1 MPRSTISSSFVSIHE
16 RGYIYARVLYYDSTG
31 KRCEYRARADSKSAA
46 KELIRDFE
54 ARLKSSGI
62 VTVETRKLTFADVAA
77 EYERVELVPVVIVDG
92 HKVGGKKQLETPKG
106 ILKRVLIPYF
116 GELPIQSITRPDI
129 EEFRRE
135 RFTIPTWRKQ
145 QRTIRTVNYELAVLR
160 QVFYFAA
167 SKRWLD
173 GPPQELF
180 RKLISPANETKR
192 DRLLTPDEQRR
203 LIQQCEGPR
212 IHLRALVIAALDTT
226 LRKGNLLRLTW
237 SDVDFNDRVIRIKK
251 TSTKT
256 EQAVTIGLT
265 RRLEAELRELWRL
278 SDMQPDT
285 RVFGI
290 DGEFKTAF
298 ASACRLAKID
308 GLRFHDLRAA
318 ASTGMIMAG
327 VPEEIVRKATGHA
340 QAGMLRDHYI
350 RADIIAARHIA
361 ETLDRIH
368 EAERLTT
375 NHNDLIN

>member
-1 MPRSTISSSFVSIHE
+1 MPRNAISSSCVSIHP

-31 KRCEYRARADSKSAA
+31 KRCEYRVRATTKGAA
-46 KELIRDFE
+46 KDLIRDFE

-116 GELPIQSITRPDI
+116 GDRPIQSITRPDI

-135 RFTIPTWRKQ
+135 RFTVPTWRKQ

-192 DRLLTPDEQRR
+192 DRLLTPDEQKR
-203 LIQQCEGPR
+203 LIQHCEGPR

-237 SDVDFNDRVIRIKK
+237 ADVDFTDRVIRIKK

-265 RRLEAELRELWRL
+265 GRLEAELRELWRL
-278 SDMQPDT
+278 SDKRPDT

-298 ASACRLAKID
+298 ASACRRAKIT

-368 EAERLTT
+368 EAELS
-375 NHNDLIN
+375 NDLIN

>member
-1 MPRSTISSSFVSIHE
+1 MPRNAISSSCVSIHA
-16 RGYIYARVLYYDSTG
+16 RGYIYARVLYYDSAG
-31 KRCEYRARADSKSAA
+31 KRREWRARADTKTAA

-54 ARLKSSGI
+54 AKLKAGGMGAI
-62 VTVETRKLTFADVAA
+62 EARNRTFAQVAA

-116 GELPIQSITRPDI
+116 GNRPIQSITRPDI
-129 EEFRRE
+129 EEFRQH
-135 RFTIPTWRKQ
+135 RFAVPTWRKQ

-167 SKRWLD
+167 SKRWLE

-180 RKLISPANETKR
+180 RKLISSANETKR
-192 DRLLTPDEQRR
+192 DRLLTAEEQKK
-203 LIQQCEGPR
+203 LIEHCRGPR
-212 IHLRALVIAALDTT
+212 EHLRPLVIAALDTT
-226 LRKGNLLRLTW
+226 LRKGNLIRLTW
-237 SDVDFNDRVIRIKK
+237 ADVDFKDRVIRIKK

-265 RRLEAELRELWRL
+265 RRLEAELHELWKL
-278 SDMQPDT
+278 SDKQPDT

-290 DGEFKTAF
+290 DGDFKRAF
-298 ASACRLAKID
+298 SSACRLAEIS
-308 GLRFHDLRAA
+308 GLRFHDLRAGGA
-318 ASTGMIMAG
+318 TGMVQAG
-327 VPEEIVRKATGHA
+327 LPAEIVRKVTGHA
-340 QAGMLRDHYI
+340 NPAILIDHYI

-368 EAERLTT
+368 EAEFA
-375 NHNDLIN
+375 NDLIN

>member
-1 MPRSTISSSFVSIHE
+1 MPRSTISSSCVSIHP

-31 KRCEYRARADSKSAA
+31 KRCEYRARATTKGAA
-46 KELIRDFE
+46 KDLIRDFE

-116 GELPIQSITRPDI
+116 GDRPIQSITRPDI

-135 RFTIPTWRKQ
+135 RFTVPTWRQQ

-173 GPPQELF
+173 GPPQEMF

-192 DRLLTPDEQRR
+192 DRLLTPDEQKR

-212 IHLRALVIAALDTT
+212 IHLRALIIAALDTT

-237 SDVDFNDRVIRIKK
+237 ADVDFNDQVIRIKK

-278 SDMQPDT
+278 SDKQPET

-298 ASACRLAKID
+298 RSACRLAKID
-308 GLRFHDLRAA
+308 GLRFHDLRAGGA
-318 ASTGMIMAG
+318 TGMVQAG
-327 VPEEIVRKATGHA
+327 LPAEIVRKVTGHA
-340 QAGMLRDHYI
+340 NPRILLDHYI

-368 EAERLTT
+368 EEEQIA
-375 NHNDLIN
+375 

>member
-1 MPRSTISSSFVSIHE
+1 MPRSTISSSFVSIHA
-16 RGYIYARVLYYDSTG
+16 RGYIYARVLYYDSAG

-77 EYERVELVPVVIVDG
+77 EYERVELVPAVIVDG
-92 HKVGGKKQLETPKG
+92 HKVSGKKQLETPKG

-135 RFTIPTWRKQ
+135 RFTVPTWRKQ

-173 GPPQELF
+173 GPPQEMF

-192 DRLLTPDEQRR
+192 DRLLTPDEQKR
-203 LIQQCEGPR
+203 LIQHCEGPR
-212 IHLRALVIAALDTT
+212 IHLRALIIAALDTT

-237 SDVDFNDRVIRIKK
+237 ADVDFNDRVIRIKK

-278 SDMQPDT
+278 SDKQPDT

-298 ASACRLAKID
+298 ASACRRAGIT
-308 GLRFHDLRAA
+308 GLRFHDLRAGGA
-318 ASTGMIMAG
+318 TGMVQAG
-327 VPEEIVRKATGHA
+327 LPAEIVRKVTGHA
-340 QAGMLRDHYI
+340 NPRILLDHYI

-368 EAERLTT
+368 EAELA
-375 NHNDLIN
+375 NDLVN